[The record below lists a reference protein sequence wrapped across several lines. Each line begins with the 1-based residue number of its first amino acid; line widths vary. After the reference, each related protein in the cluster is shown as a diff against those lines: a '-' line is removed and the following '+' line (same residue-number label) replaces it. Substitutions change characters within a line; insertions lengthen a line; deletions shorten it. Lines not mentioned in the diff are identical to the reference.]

1 MEKTKKTVLDKSSWL
16 TTKKQRVKYYVSDLG
31 RTCEGAL
38 VTTFM
43 TMFLLMQ
50 GINPAKIA
58 GIMLAVKIIDS
69 FDDVIFGFLID
80 KLHLD
85 KLSKLKKIVG
95 EGKYLPWFRLTFW
108 MFPIFTVIFFMMPQ
122 DISETAKLIWFG
134 VSYLLYD
141 LTYTLVEVPMNS
153 LAVSITDNLEERNV
167 IIQNRQILNS
177 GIIMIIGAVF
187 YALVSEMVGLP
198 IKWVVFGSSIIF
210 FAMMVPMTKPS
221 AMEGSTRW
229 RMEPVPE
236 TGSHCRLTEKTR
248 MSMMLSQKFGVEK
261 PMSAATVAMRS
272 KMEYCLVAEMM
283 PAGMPTISARRIAEN
298 VSCAV

>member
-85 KLSKLKKIVG
+85 KLSKLKK
-95 EGKYLPWFRLTFW
+95 
-108 MFPIFTVIFFMMPQ
+108 
-122 DISETAKLIWFG
+122 
-134 VSYLLYD
+134 
-141 LTYTLVEVPMNS
+141 
-153 LAVSITDNLEERNV
+153 
-167 IIQNRQILNS
+167 
-177 GIIMIIGAVF
+177 
-187 YALVSEMVGLP
+187 
-198 IKWVVFGSSIIF
+198 
-210 FAMMVPMTKPS
+210 
-221 AMEGSTRW
+221 
-229 RMEPVPE
+229 
-236 TGSHCRLTEKTR
+236 
-248 MSMMLSQKFGVEK
+248 
-261 PMSAATVAMRS
+261 
-272 KMEYCLVAEMM
+272 
-283 PAGMPTISARRIAEN
+283 
-298 VSCAV
+298 